1 MIGTTMSDTG
11 IYAMVTLLVV
21 FLVAVVSKVRSRT
34 AFRAF
39 ADSLSEFG
47 GTVHRRRRTVAVA
60 VIGLEVAALVT
71 LVLPTSSAAAHV
83 VPAVALL
90 IGFSLAVAV
99 VASKRPAFTC
109 HCFGSSSTTSVA
121 LHLAVNGFL
130 VLVGVAAMAA
140 PVSGT
145 ASAGAQLL
153 AAGLGVISGIG
164 AVTIGTILEA
174 LAPRMNATT
183 KG

>member
-1 MIGTTMSDTG
+1 MSAIG
-11 IYAMVTLLVV
+11 IYAVVMMLVV
-21 FLVAVVSKVRSRT
+21 FVTAVVSKVRSRA
-34 AFRAF
+34 AFGEF
-39 ADSLSEFG
+39 VNSLSQFG
-47 GTVHRRRRTVAVA
+47 VAVHRRRRTVAVA
-60 VIGLEVAALVT
+60 VIGLEVVAVVT
-71 LVLPTSSAAAHV
+71 LVVPASSAAVHV

-109 HCFGSSSTTSVA
+109 HCFGSSSTTSVG
-121 LHLAVNGFL
+121 LHLAVNGLL
-130 VLVGVAAMAA
+130 VLVGFVAMAV

-145 ASAGAQLL
+145 TSAGAQLL

-164 AVTIGTILEA
+164 AVTIGSILEA
-174 LAPRMNATT
+174 LAPRMSAST